1 MILVIYFLY
10 EYNKWYN
17 KYEDK
22 SKSLPEKNIA

>member
-10 EYNKWYN
+10 EYKWYN